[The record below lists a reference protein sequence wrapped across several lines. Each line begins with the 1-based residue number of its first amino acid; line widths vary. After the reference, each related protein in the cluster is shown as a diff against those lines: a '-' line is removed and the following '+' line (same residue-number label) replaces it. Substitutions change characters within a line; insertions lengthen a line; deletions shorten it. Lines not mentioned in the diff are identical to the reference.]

1 MQADQSQTGRQSL
14 NLIAREIS
22 AQLIP
27 VWDALDPESRVSP
40 LLASGK
46 LLEGLDPELL
56 VDPWG
61 NALTLEFS
69 ASTEIGQSSEEVL
82 ATIHSSGQDEEAGS
96 TDDVALAILMDGQIV
111 DAAMIENKK
120 EK

>member
-1 MQADQSQTGRQSL
+1 
-14 NLIAREIS
+14 
-22 AQLIP
+22 
-27 VWDALDPESRVSP
+27 
-40 LLASGK
+40 
-46 LLEGLDPELL
+46 
-56 VDPWG
+56 
-61 NALTLEFS
+61 LEFS